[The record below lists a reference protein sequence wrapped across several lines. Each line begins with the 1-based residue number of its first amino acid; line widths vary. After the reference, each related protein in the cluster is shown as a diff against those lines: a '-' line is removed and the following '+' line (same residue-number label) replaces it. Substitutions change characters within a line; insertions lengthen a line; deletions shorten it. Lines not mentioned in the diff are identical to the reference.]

1 MIENIDQRVGEM
13 ISVVEQRGELDNT
26 LIVYGSDH
34 GEMLGDHNRWAKR
47 SWYQPSVGVPLIVAG
62 PGVRSGVVAECPV
75 AIHDLAPTFLEFA
88 GAAPIPEADAV
99 SLSPFLTGSGPCPR
113 RFVFSGFGTWRMVA
127 DGRYKLVLRE
137 SEAPLLYDLANDPWE
152 TTDVA
157 ASHPDLVGELSERIE
172 ANESGEDTGTVTS
185 R

>member
-1 MIENIDQRVGEM
+1 
-13 ISVVEQRGELDNT
+13 
-26 LIVYGSDH
+26 
-34 GEMLGDHNRWAKR
+34 
-47 SWYQPSVGVPLIVAG
+47 
-62 PGVRSGVVAECPV
+62 
-75 AIHDLAPTFLEFA
+75 
-88 GAAPIPEADAV
+88 
-99 SLSPFLTGSGPCPR
+99 
-113 RFVFSGFGTWRMVA
+113 MVA